1 MQFNTQRKVYLGVF
15 LTALVALGADRFL
28 LSGGAS
34 PVASAEAAAPEVA
47 AAKPVSAEARAALL
61 LPVVGVGEQLRGR
74 SASAAR
80 AASAFAMPMAWAAAT
95 AAAKPAAKVEEHAE
109 RPLSAR
115 LTSIVRGADG
125 WRAIVNG
132 RTVRVGE
139 SVDGWVASVM
149 AARSVVFRRDGR
161 EVTLALSE
169 AGR

>member
-15 LTALVALGADRFL
+15 LTALAALGVDRFVL
-28 LSGGAS
+28 GSGAS
-34 PVASAEAAAPEVA
+34 PVASAEAASPVVA
-47 AAKPVSAEARAALL
+47 AAKPVQAEAAGAAGLM
-61 LPVVGVGEQLRGR
+61 PVVSVGAQLRGR

-80 AASAFAMPMAWAAAT
+80 ASSAFAMPMAWAAAT
-95 AAAKPAAKVEEHAE
+95 AKPVVKVEEQPE

-139 SVDGWVASVM
+139 AVDGWVASTM
-149 AARSVVFRRDGR
+149 AARSVVFSRDGR
-161 EVTLALSE
+161 EVTLALSD